1 MLSVVWTQFFK
12 AQLFYCLL
20 EILIY
25 VLNSVFGTDLD
36 SIRGGREARAHL
48 QCVHLHMYF
57 SVDSVRKEGFNH
69 CKHASSQYSKILRR

>member
-48 QCVHLHMYF
+48 QLCPFAYVFLC
-57 SVDSVRKEGFNH
+57 RQRTERGFQPLQT
-69 CKHASSQYSKILRR
+69 CFVAVL